1 MSHTMISLLVTP
13 THRPRNLSPRQVPR
27 HRPGPFGFR
36 NPTPLW
42 IFTALLVLTPLLG
55 ATPAEAGDG
64 LTLRV
69 DDVDGTPGEVIAV
82 EVRTYA
88 PRGVGQGQI
97 CLRAT
102 DMLSPNTSGILG
114 AGTGEDAALLG
125 DGSAIRPGER
135 AHPGVIRELVASS
148 GLRSLTREA
157 TDAPRPLR
165 SLEGVAVLSALGDAA
180 SDSFFDA
187 GTQTADLGF
196 RSPSASINEA
206 DGPLAV
212 FYFRLDDDL
221 KPDQEFLLAI
231 DPKDTYIVDAL
242 GNQVPLEL
250 RGGRLRIREPD
261 SDCKP

>member
-1 MSHTMISLLVTP
+1 MSHSMISLLVTP

-27 HRPGPFGFR
+27 HRSGAVGFR
-36 NPTPLW
+36 HSAPLW
-42 IFTALLVLTPLLG
+42 IFAALLVLTPLLG

-69 DDVDGTPGEVIAV
+69 NDVVGMPGEVIAV

-102 DMLSPNTSGILG
+102 DMLGSGTSSSLG
-114 AGTGEDAALLG
+114 PGVGGEHAPLG
-125 DGSAIRPGER
+125 DGSGLRPGER

-148 GLRSLTREA
+148 GLRTLAREA
-157 TDAPRPLR
+157 TDASRPLR
-165 SLEGVAVLSALGDAA
+165 SLEGVAVLSGLGDAV
-180 SDSFFDA
+180 SDSSFDA

-212 FYFRLDDDL
+212 LYFRLDDDL
-221 KPDQEFLLAI
+221 KPDQEFLLEI
-231 DPKDTYIVDAL
+231 DPGETFIVDAL
-242 GNQVPLEL
+242 GNHVPLEL
-250 RGGRLRIREPD
+250 KPGRLRIKEAD

>member
-1 MSHTMISLLVTP
+1 MSHSMISLLVTP
-13 THRPRNLSPRQVPR
+13 THRPPNLSPRQVPR
-27 HRPGPFGFR
+27 HRTGPFGLG
-36 NPTPLW
+36 TSAPLW
-42 IFTALLVLTPLLG
+42 IFAALVVLTPLLG

-69 DDVDGTPGEVIAV
+69 NDVDGTPGEVIAV

-102 DMLSPNTSGILG
+102 DLLGSGTSSSLG
-114 AGTGEDAALLG
+114 PRVGGERAPLG
-125 DGSAIRPGER
+125 DGSEIRRGELPDR
-135 AHPGVIRELVASS
+135 GASRELVASS

-165 SLEGVAVLSALGDAA
+165 SLEGVAVLSALGDAV
-180 SDSFFDA
+180 SESFFDT
-187 GTQTADLGF
+187 GSQTADLGF

-221 KPDQEFLLAI
+221 KPDQEFLLVI

-242 GNQVPLEL
+242 GNPVPLEL
-250 RGGRLRIREPD
+250 KPGRLRIKQR
-261 SDCKP
+261 SDFCNP